1 MNNIATTP
9 MVPNTTTLMVPNTT
23 TLLEVVETIEAKEI
37 VHNTFGVEVID
48 TRM

>member
-1 MNNIATTP
+1 
-9 MVPNTTTLMVPNTT
+9 MVPNTT
-23 TLLEVVETIEAKEI
+23 TLLEVVETIETKKI

>member
-9 MVPNTTTLMVPNTT
+9 MVPNTT
-23 TLLEVVETIEAKEI
+23 TLLEVVETIEAKKI